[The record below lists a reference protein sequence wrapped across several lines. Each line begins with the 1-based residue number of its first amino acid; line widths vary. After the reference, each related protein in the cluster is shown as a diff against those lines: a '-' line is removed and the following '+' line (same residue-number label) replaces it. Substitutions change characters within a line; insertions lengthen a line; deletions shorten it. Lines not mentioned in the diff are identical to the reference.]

1 MMNKMVIAS
10 KNKGKVKEI
19 KKLLSDMPFD
29 VISMLEEDVDI
40 DIVEDGRT
48 FEENA
53 LIKAKAVKNH
63 ISAIVVADDSGL
75 EVDYLDGAPGIY
87 SARFAGEGSSDE
99 QNYMKLLSM
108 LEGVEESKRTARFV
122 CAIAV
127 VLPDNSNLIVKG
139 ECEGRIGFKPEGD
152 NGFGYDPL
160 FYIPQF
166 DATMAQLDISVKN
179 SISHRAKA
187 LGKLVKRLN
196 DIFMNE

>member
-1 MMNKMVIAS
+1 MKKVLIAT

-29 VISMLEEDVDI
+29 VVTILEEDVDI
-40 DIVEDGRT
+40 DIVEDGKT

-63 ISAIVVADDSGL
+63 TSAIVVADDSGL

-99 QNYMKLLSM
+99 QNYLKLLSM

-122 CAIAV
+122 CTIAV
-127 VLPDNSNLIVKG
+127 VLPDNSHFIVRG
-139 ECEGRIGFKPEGD
+139 EREGRIGFKPKGD

-166 DATMAQLDISVKN
+166 DASMAQLDMSVKN

-187 LGKLVKRLN
+187 LEKMVNKLRQLL
-196 DIFMNE
+196 

>member
-1 MMNKMVIAS
+1 MMKKVLIAT

-29 VISMLEEDVDI
+29 VVTILEEDVDI
-40 DIVEDGRT
+40 DIVEDGKT

-63 ISAIVVADDSGL
+63 TSAIVVADDSGL

-99 QNYMKLLSM
+99 QNYLKLLSM

-122 CAIAV
+122 CTIAV
-127 VLPDNSNLIVKG
+127 VLPDNSHFIVRG
-139 ECEGRIGFKPEGD
+139 ECEGRIGFKPKGD

-166 DATMAQLDISVKN
+166 DASMAQLDMSVKN

-187 LGKLVKRLN
+187 LEKMVNKLRQLL
-196 DIFMNE
+196 